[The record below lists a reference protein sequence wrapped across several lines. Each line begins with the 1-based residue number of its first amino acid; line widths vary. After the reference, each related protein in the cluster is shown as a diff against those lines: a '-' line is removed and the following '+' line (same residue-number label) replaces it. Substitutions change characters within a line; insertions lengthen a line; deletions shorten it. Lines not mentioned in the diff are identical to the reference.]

1 MELKSLKILAL
12 IPARGGS
19 KGIPRKNIIDICGKP
34 LIYWTIQLA
43 KRSKYINR
51 VIVSTD
57 SSEIAEISKLHGAEI
72 PFIRPDEI
80 SQDNSTDLEVF
91 KHSLSWLEKKD
102 KYTPDLVVHLRP
114 TGPARYINIID
125 DAIEKLSKDLSFDC
139 LRSVSLSS
147 QTAYKMWQIENSEL
161 ISIGNKLG
169 VIESHSA
176 PRQALPK
183 TYWQNGYVDI
193 VRPKTIFKQESMTGK
208 KVMPFL
214 TIHKSNDLD
223 YPEDI
228 KKVEKDLKEVIKND
242 FLNTSLQEEDDRFPV

>member
-34 LIYWTIQLA
+34 LIYWTIQQA

-57 SSEIAEISKLHGAEI
+57 SSEIAEISELNGAEI
-72 PFIRPDEI
+72 PFTRPADI
-80 SQDNSTDLEVF
+80 SQDSSTDLEVF

-114 TGPARYINIID
+114 TGPARYVNIID
-125 DAIEKLSKDLSFDC
+125 EAIEKLSKDPSFDC

-183 TYWQNGYVDI
+183 TYWPNGYVDI
-193 VRPKTIFKQESMTGK
+193 VSPTTILREKSMTGK

-242 FLNTSLQEEDDRFPV
+242 FLNTSLKEEDDRFPV

>member
-1 MELKSLKILAL
+1 M
-12 IPARGGS
+12 
-19 KGIPRKNIIDICGKP
+19 
-34 LIYWTIQLA
+34 
-43 KRSKYINR
+43 
-51 VIVSTD
+51 
-57 SSEIAEISKLHGAEI
+57 
-72 PFIRPDEI
+72 
-80 SQDNSTDLEVF
+80 
-91 KHSLSWLEKKD
+91 
-102 KYTPDLVVHLRP
+102 VVHLRP
-114 TGPARYINIID
+114 TGPARYVNIID
-125 DAIEKLSKDLSFDC
+125 DAIKKLSKDLSFDC

-242 FLNTSLQEEDDRFPV
+242 FLNTSLKEEDDRFPV